1 MSSKLNPAKNFFIL
15 LLGAGLIGLA
25 PLFVRWSE
33 LSPSW
38 ILFYRMFLALPFL
51 ALINI
56 YFNKD
61 QAFRLKDR
69 KSLLFAAIAALA
81 FATDMSAWHWSIQ
94 FTSIANS
101 TIIVNTAP
109 IYVVILGIFL
119 FKESV
124 SGRFLLSFVST
135 YIGVFG
141 LVYFSNTK
149 ADGALFG
156 DALAL
161 MAAFMYATYLLII
174 SKLGRESSINI
185 IFYTTFFTCLFSLI
199 PAFIESRDFL
209 PTSKFEIYN
218 LFAMAILCQVG
229 GQFFITYSMPR
240 LTASYG
246 SVGLLM
252 QPIIAT
258 IFGALIFSEYLNL
271 IQLGFVILALV
282 GIYFARLEINPPNK
296 EGHDE
301 LSNQSTRA

>member
-1 MSSKLNPAKNFFIL
+1 MSSQLNPAKNFFIL

-56 YFNKD
+56 YFNKH
-61 QAFRLKDR
+61 QAFKLRNG
-69 KSLLFAAIAALA
+69 KSLLFAVIAALA

-94 FTSIANS
+94 YTSIANS

-124 SGRFLLSFVST
+124 SGRFLVSFVST
-135 YIGVFG
+135 YVGVFG
-141 LVYFSNTK
+141 LVYFSSTK
-149 ADGALFG
+149 TDGALFG

-161 MAAFMYATYLLII
+161 MAAFMYAIYLLII
-174 SKLGRESSINI
+174 SRLGKESSINI
-185 IFYTTFFTCLFSLI
+185 IFYTTLFTCLFSLI
-199 PAFIESRDFL
+199 PALIESRDFL
-209 PTSKFEIYN
+209 PASKMEIIN

-229 GQFFITYSMPR
+229 GQFFITYSMPKI
-240 LTASYG
+240 TASFG

-252 QPIIAT
+252 QPIVAT
-258 IFGALIFSEYLNL
+258 IFGALIFLEYLNFT
-271 IQLGFVILALV
+271 QLCFVILALV
-282 GIYFARLEINPPNK
+282 GIYFARLEINP
-296 EGHDE
+296 
-301 LSNQSTRA
+301 STEER

>member
-1 MSSKLNPAKNFFIL
+1 MSLQLNPAKNFFIL

-56 YFNKD
+56 YFNKNK
-61 QAFRLKDR
+61 AFRLQSSKN
-69 KSLLFAAIAALA
+69 LLFAAIAALA

-124 SGRFLLSFVST
+124 SSRFLISFVST

-174 SKLGRESSINI
+174 SRLGKESSINI
-185 IFYTTFFTCLFSLI
+185 IFYTTLFTCLFSLI
-199 PAFIESRDFL
+199 PALIESRDFL
-209 PTSKFEIYN
+209 PSSQIEIYN

-246 SVGLLM
+246 SIGLLM

-258 IFGALIFSEYLNL
+258 IFGALIFSEYLNFT
-271 IQLGFVILALV
+271 QLSFVVLALV
-282 GIYFARLEINPPNK
+282 GIYFARLEINPTIG
-296 EGHDE
+296 EQQDG
-301 LSNQSTRA
+301 L

>member
-1 MSSKLNPAKNFFIL
+1 MSSQLNPAKNFFIL

-25 PLFVRWSE
+25 PLFVKWSE

-56 YFNKD
+56 YFNKQ
-61 QAFRLKDR
+61 QAFKLRNG
-69 KSLLFAAIAALA
+69 KSLLFAMIAAFA

-94 FTSIANS
+94 YTSIANS

-124 SGRFLLSFVST
+124 SGRFLVSFVST
-135 YIGVFG
+135 YVGVFG
-141 LVYFSNTK
+141 LVYFSSTK
-149 ADGALFG
+149 TDGALFG

-174 SKLGRESSINI
+174 SRLGKESSINI
-185 IFYTTFFTCLFSLI
+185 IFYTTLFTCLFSLI
-199 PAFIESRDFL
+199 PALIESRDFL
-209 PTSKFEIYN
+209 PASKMEIIN

-229 GQFFITYSMPR
+229 GQFFITYSMPKI
-240 LTASYG
+240 TASFG

-252 QPIIAT
+252 QPIVAT
-258 IFGALIFSEYLNL
+258 IFGALIFLEYLNFT
-271 IQLGFVILALV
+271 QLCFVILALV
-282 GIYFARLEINPPNK
+282 GIYFARLEINPLT
-296 EGHDE
+296 EE
-301 LSNQSTRA
+301 R

>member
-1 MSSKLNPAKNFFIL
+1 MSSQLNPAKNFFIL

-56 YFNKD
+56 YFNKQ
-61 QAFRLKDR
+61 QAFKLRNG
-69 KSLLFAAIAALA
+69 KSLLFAMIAAFA

-94 FTSIANS
+94 YTSIANS

-124 SGRFLLSFVST
+124 SGRFLVSFVST
-135 YIGVFG
+135 YVGVFG
-141 LVYFSNTK
+141 LVYFSSTK
-149 ADGALFG
+149 TDGALFG

-174 SKLGRESSINI
+174 SRLGKESSINI
-185 IFYTTFFTCLFSLI
+185 IFYTTLFTCLFSLI
-199 PAFIESRDFL
+199 PALIESRDFL
-209 PTSKFEIYN
+209 PASKMEIIN

-229 GQFFITYSMPR
+229 GQFFITYSMPKI
-240 LTASYG
+240 TASFG

-252 QPIIAT
+252 QPIVAT
-258 IFGALIFSEYLNL
+258 IFGALIFLEYLNFT
-271 IQLGFVILALV
+271 QLCFVILALV
-282 GIYFARLEINPPNK
+282 GIYFARLEINP
-296 EGHDE
+296 
-301 LSNQSTRA
+301 STEER

>member
-1 MSSKLNPAKNFFIL
+1 MSSQLNPAKNFFIL

-56 YFNKD
+56 YFNKQ
-61 QAFRLKDR
+61 QAFKLRNG
-69 KSLLFAAIAALA
+69 KSLLFAMIAAFA
-81 FATDMSAWHWSIQ
+81 FTTDMSAWHWSLQ
-94 FTSIANS
+94 YTSIANS

-124 SGRFLLSFVST
+124 SRRFLVSFVST
-135 YIGVFG
+135 YVGVFG
-141 LVYFSNTK
+141 LVYFSSTNT
-149 ADGALFG
+149 DGALFG

-161 MAAFMYATYLLII
+161 MAALMYATYLLII
-174 SKLGRESSINI
+174 SRLGRESSINI
-185 IFYTTFFTCLFSLI
+185 IFYTTLFTCLFSLI
-199 PAFIESRDFL
+199 PALIESREFL
-209 PTSKFEIYN
+209 PASKMEIIN

-229 GQFFITYSMPR
+229 GQFFITFSMPKI
-240 LTASYG
+240 TASFG

-252 QPIIAT
+252 QPIVAT
-258 IFGALIFSEYLNL
+258 IFGALIFAEYLNFT
-271 IQLGFVILALV
+271 QLGFVILALV
-282 GIYFARLEINPPNK
+282 GIYFARLEINPQKQEK
-296 EGHDE
+296 EDG
-301 LSNQSTRA
+301 LSN